1 MRNFLSILFV
11 SGSIGLFAQSNYA
24 PLNETYYHWIDRYE
38 IKTGGTLPH
47 LFTTIKPYKRS
58 EIISFLDSANQVG
71 VFTSA
76 ADNFNLTYFRNDSW
90 EWARPETNDSRK
102 PILKHLYKKKS
113 DLVYVDLP
121 EFDLHVNPV
130 LYMGAGVDS
139 QTDDMLF
146 VNTRGVEV
154 RGMIDQKVG
163 FYTFLSENQVRFPY
177 YIARTITNDST
188 LGFYPVIP
196 GEGFWKTFKVDQG
209 YDFFQARGYITF
221 EATKHINLQ
230 FGHDRFFIGN
240 GHRSL
245 ILSGNSPPGLFL
257 KGNVKVWKLN
267 YFFLLNKFTGD
278 VKGTSGGSQGSK
290 NGYPEKFVAVHH
302 LSLNI
307 GKKFNLGLFESV
319 VFGSENADGSNSFRL
334 DYLNPVIFFRA
345 IEQQNGSS
353 DNVLLGAD
361 FKWNAFKN
369 VQFYGQF
376 VLDEFLLDFV
386 KEGTGWWANKY
397 GIQAGAKYIDAFG
410 ISNLDL
416 QAETNVV
423 RPYTYSHNTKSG
435 SYTNFDQAVAHPL
448 GANFKELTGIVRYQP
463 LPKLN
468 VVAKAIRMQVGRDTI
483 GFNFGG
489 DIMKNNSYRKTYLSD
504 SNFGN
509 TIGQGVSNAINF
521 LSLTASWQ
529 FKHNLFID
537 ATAIFRNSKSE
548 AQVFNYNSTILS
560 LNLRWNIAQRLYEF

>member
-1 MRNFLSILFV
+1 MLVFV
-11 SGSIGLFAQSNYA
+11 SINLVAQSNYA
-24 PLNETYYHWIDRYE
+24 TLNEVYYHGIDRYE
-38 IKTGGTLPH
+38 IKTGGTLPQ

-58 EIISFLDSANQVG
+58 DIIAFLDSADTLN

-76 ADNFNLTYFRNDSW
+76 SDHFNRTYFNNDSW

-102 PILKHLYKKKS
+102 PFLKHFYKKKS
-113 DLVYVDLP
+113 DLFFVDQP
-121 EFDLHVNPV
+121 DFDLHVNPV
-130 LYMGAGVDS
+130 LYLGAGLDS
-139 QTDDMLF
+139 QSDDMLF
-146 VNTRGVEV
+146 VNSRGVEV

-163 FYTFLSENQVRFPY
+163 FYTFLTENQVRLPY
-177 YIARTITNDST
+177 YIARTVTNDST

-196 GEGFWKTFKVDQG
+196 HEGFWKTFKGDRG

-240 GHRSL
+240 GQRSL
-245 ILSGNSPPGLFL
+245 ILSDHSPPGLFL

-290 NGYPEKFVAVHH
+290 NGYPEKFVAIHH
-302 LSLNI
+302 LSINI

-319 VFGSENADGSNSFRL
+319 VFGSENADGSNNFRL

-353 DNVLLGAD
+353 DNVILGAD

-369 VQFYGQF
+369 IQFYGQF
-376 VLDEFLLDFV
+376 VLDEFLLNYV
-386 KEGTGWWANKY
+386 KDGTGWWANKF
-397 GIQAGAKYIDAFG
+397 GIQAGAKYIDAFRVP
-410 ISNLDL
+410 NLDL
-416 QAETNVV
+416 QVETNVV

-435 SYTNFDQAVAHPL
+435 GYSNFDQSIAHPL
-448 GANFKELTGIVRYQP
+448 GANFRELMGIVRYQP

-468 VVAKAIRMQVGRDTI
+468 LIAKAITMQVGRDTI
-483 GFNFGG
+483 GFNFGS
-489 DIMKNNSYRKTYLSD
+489 DIMKNNSYRKTYLTD

-509 TIGQGVSNAINF
+509 TIGQGVDNTIVMATF
-521 LSLTASWQ
+521 TASWQ
-529 FKHNLFID
+529 LKHNVFID
-537 ATAIFRNSKSE
+537 ATATIRNSKS
-548 AQVFNYNSTILS
+548 AASVFNYNSTITS
-560 LNLRWNIAQRLYEF
+560 VALRWNIAQRLYEF